1 MSAVS
6 ASLREEFTIALV
18 QVSRRWRWRLD
29 KRLESLGL
37 TQARWAVLLQIS
49 RLGDAPSQKRLAEF
63 VGIEGATLV
72 HLLNGLEK
80 QDLIERRPDPNDG
93 RAKTVHL
100 TGRARDLIAEIDA
113 RADRLRLELV
123 DGLDDHAL
131 AACVDVFRHIDSR
144 LTALAEAER

>member
-100 TGRARDLIAEIDA
+100 TDRARDLIAEIDA

-123 DGLDDHAL
+123 DGLDDDAL
-131 AACVDVFRHIDSR
+131 VACVDVFRHIDSR